1 MPPTM
6 RDEPPA
12 PLTEI
17 NSGRRPG
24 MGLSTPIAL
33 LLFPV
38 IVAGLVTVFLAVAA
52 ALAGWHRDLM
62 LLIAAS
68 VGALLLAPALVLL
81 LRMRRESG
89 AIRGELQGMQ
99 ARVGGL
105 VESAMDA
112 IITIDESQRIVHFN
126 AAAEKAFK
134 WPRRAVLGQPIET
147 LIPQRFR
154 GPHRSHVERF
164 GATAATSR
172 GMGSQ
177 TVLYALR
184 ADGTEFPIE
193 ASISQHEQGGHRLL
207 TVILRDITR
216 RLESAQALERSE
228 ARMRGILDSA
238 MDAII
243 TVDDRQH
250 VVLFNAAAEAVFGCP
265 RDQAVGA
272 PLDWFIPERFRP
284 GHRELVRRFG
294 ESTETSR
301 RMGHARVVMGLR
313 RNGEEFP
320 IEASISHTSEDG
332 QRFYTVILRDVTE
345 RVRAEEALKRSQ
357 VEIQALAIAASTAR
371 EQEKSRIARELHDEL
386 GQALTALK
394 IDVGWL
400 RENGGKPSQER
411 LDKLAGMQRLL
422 DSTVAAA
429 RRISADLRPMML
441 DDLGLVAASE
451 WLVENFT
458 QRTGI
463 PCELVMGAGN
473 LDLADPHAT
482 TVFRTLQESLTN
494 AAKHSQATQVEVAL
508 ERDNGDIV
516 LTVSDNGAGF
526 LTGAARK
533 PGSFGQI
540 GLRERAYH
548 LGGNVTFESAPGKG
562 TRVEL
567 RIPAPEGSRE

>member
-1 MPPTM
+1 ML
-6 RDEPPA
+6 DERPE

-17 NSGRRPG
+17 NSSGRIEG
-24 MGLSTPIAL
+24 AALGPIGV

-38 IVAGLVTVFLAVAA
+38 IVAGLATILVAVAA
-52 ALAGWHRDLM
+52 ALAGWHRELM
-62 LLIAAS
+62 LLIAA
-68 VGALLLAPALVLL
+68 GAGACLLAPALFLL
-81 LRMRRESG
+81 FRMRRESG
-89 AIRGELQGMQ
+89 EIRDELEGIQ

-112 IITIDESQRIVHFN
+112 IVTIDERQRIVHFN

-134 WPRRAVLGQPIET
+134 WPRRAVIGQPVGM
-147 LIPQRFR
+147 LIPERFR
-154 GPHRSHVERF
+154 AAHHGHVERF

-193 ASISQHEQGGHRLL
+193 ASISQHEDRGQKLL

-216 RLESAQALERSE
+216 RVEAAAALERSE
-228 ARMRGILDSA
+228 ARLRGILDSA

-243 TVDDRQH
+243 TVDERQH
-250 VVLFNAAAEAVFGCP
+250 IVLFNTAAEAVFACP
-265 RDQAVGA
+265 RHEAVGA
-272 PLDWFIPERFRP
+272 PLDWFIPERYRA
-284 GHRELVRRFG
+284 GHRDLVRRFG
-294 ESTETSR
+294 ESAEASR
-301 RMGHARVVMGLR
+301 RMGHARVVTGLR

-320 IEASISHTSEDG
+320 IEASISHTTEGG
-332 QRFYTVILRDVTE
+332 QRFFTVILRDVTE
-345 RVRAEEALKRSQ
+345 RVRAEQALKAT
-357 VEIQALAIAASTAR
+357 QAEVQSLALAASTAR

-400 RENGGKPSQER
+400 RVNGGRESPER
-411 LDKLAGMQRLL
+411 IEKIESMHRLI

-441 DDLGLVAASE
+441 DDLGLTAASE
-451 WLVENFT
+451 WLIENFT

-463 PCELVMGAGN
+463 PCELVLGAGD
-473 LDLADPHAT
+473 LDLPDPHAT

-494 AAKHSQATQVEVAL
+494 AAKHSKATQVEVAL
-508 ERDNGDIV
+508 ERENGEIV

-526 LTGAARK
+526 VPQEARK

-548 LGGNVTFESAPGKG
+548 LGGTVTFDSAPGKG

-567 RIPAPEGSRE
+567 RIPAPGGSDS

>member
-1 MPPTM
+1 
-6 RDEPPA
+6 
-12 PLTEI
+12 
-17 NSGRRPG
+17 
-24 MGLSTPIAL
+24 
-33 LLFPV
+33 
-38 IVAGLVTVFLAVAA
+38 
-52 ALAGWHRDLM
+52 
-62 LLIAAS
+62 
-68 VGALLLAPALVLL
+68 
-81 LRMRRESG
+81 MRRESG
-89 AIRGELQGMQ
+89 MIRGELEGVQ
-99 ARVGGL
+99 ARVGDL

-112 IITIDESQRIVHFN
+112 IITVDADQRIVHFN

-134 WPRRAVLGQPIET
+134 WPRQAVIGQGLEM
-147 LIPQRFR
+147 LIPERFR
-154 GPHRSHVERF
+154 ASHRGHVERF

-172 GMGSQ
+172 GMGAQ
-177 TVLYALR
+177 TVLYGLR

-193 ASISQHEQGGHRLL
+193 ASISQHEEHGRKLL

-216 RLESAQALERSE
+216 RIESANALARSE
-228 ARMRGILDSA
+228 ARLRGILDSA

-243 TVDDRQH
+243 TVDERH
-250 VVLFNAAAEAVFGCP
+250 HIVLFNTAAEAVFGCP

-272 PLDWFIPERFRP
+272 PLDWFIPERFRA
-284 GHRELVRRFG
+284 GHRELVKRFG

-301 RMGHARVVMGLR
+301 RMGHARVVLGLR

-320 IEASISHTSEDG
+320 IEASISHNSEGG

-345 RVRAEEALKRSQ
+345 RVRAEALLRASQ
-357 VEIQALAIAASTAR
+357 QEVQSLALAASTAR

-394 IDVGWL
+394 IDVAWL

-411 LDKLAGMQRLL
+411 LDKLESMARLL
-422 DSTVAAA
+422 DATVAAA

-463 PCELVMGAGN
+463 PCELVMGGGE
-473 LDLADPHAT
+473 LDLPDPHAT
-482 TVFRTLQESLTN
+482 TVFRTLQECLTN
-494 AAKHSQATQVEVAL
+494 AAKHSKATQVEVAL
-508 ERDNGDIV
+508 ERDAGEVI
-516 LTVSDNGAGF
+516 LTVSDNGSGF
-526 LTGAARK
+526 VPEAARK

-548 LGGNVTFESAPGKG
+548 LGGTVTFDSAPGRG

-567 RIPAPEGSRE
+567 RIPEPEAQGAA

>member
-1 MPPTM
+1 M
-6 RDEPPA
+6 RDGKPA
-12 PLTEI
+12 PLTDI
-17 NSGRRPG
+17 NSEHGIDRRTADPAG
-24 MGLSTPIAL
+24 L

-38 IVAGLVTVFLAVAA
+38 IVAGLVTVLVAVVAAVA
-52 ALAGWHRDLM
+52 GWQRELM
-62 LLIAAS
+62 LLIAA
-68 VGALLLAPALVLL
+68 GAGAVLLGPALYLVV
-81 LRMRRESG
+81 RMRRESG
-89 AIRGELQGMQ
+89 AMRGELQDVQ

-112 IITIDESQRIVHFN
+112 IITIDEDQRVVHFN
-126 AAAEKAFK
+126 AAAEKAFR
-134 WPRRAVLGQPIET
+134 WPRRAVLGQPLEM
-147 LIPQRFR
+147 LVPERFR
-154 GPHRSHVERF
+154 GAHRGHVERF

-172 GMGSQ
+172 GMGAQ
-177 TVLYALR
+177 TVLFALR
-184 ADGTEFPIE
+184 ADGSEFPIE
-193 ASISQHEQGGHRLL
+193 ASISQHEEGGRKLL

-216 RLESAQALERSE
+216 RLDSAQALERSE
-228 ARMRGILDSA
+228 SRLRGILDSA

-243 TVDDRQH
+243 TVDEDQH
-250 VVLFNAAAEAVFGCP
+250 IVLFNAAAEAVFACP
-265 RDQAVGA
+265 RHEAVGA
-272 PLDWFIPERFRP
+272 PLDWFIPERYRA

-294 ESTETSR
+294 DSAETSR
-301 RMGHARVVMGLR
+301 RMGSARIVTGLR

-320 IEASISHTSEDG
+320 IEASISHATDRG

-345 RVRAEEALKRSQ
+345 RVRAEQALKRSRD
-357 VEIQALAIAASTAR
+357 EIQGLALAASTAR

-400 RENGGKPSQER
+400 RENGGRESPER
-411 LDKLAGMQRLL
+411 IAKIESMQRLL

-441 DDLGLVAASE
+441 DDLGLIAASE
-451 WLVENFT
+451 WLVENFS

-463 PCELVMGAGN
+463 PCELVIGAGD

-494 AAKHSQATQVEVAL
+494 AAKHSHATQVEVAL
-508 ERDNGDIV
+508 ERENGEVV
-516 LTVSDNGAGF
+516 LTVSDNGTGF
-526 LTGAARK
+526 VPEGARK

-548 LGGNVTFESAPGKG
+548 LGGTIAFESSPGTG
-562 TRVEL
+562 TRVVL
-567 RIPAPEGSRE
+567 RIPEPAAPGGDA